1 MEVLPVSTTPGTS
14 PNIVLAGDFF
24 FLLCSRCLEEGPAV
38 NHLVL
43 IDLTGGGGRAEE
55 ESCRPRVSTAE
66 ERIGEEELRDVD
78 AEAVKFCRGNESR

>member
-1 MEVLPVSTTPGTS
+1 M
-14 PNIVLAGDFF
+14 
-24 FLLCSRCLEEGPAV
+24 

-78 AEAVKFCRGNESR
+78 VEAVKFRRGNESR